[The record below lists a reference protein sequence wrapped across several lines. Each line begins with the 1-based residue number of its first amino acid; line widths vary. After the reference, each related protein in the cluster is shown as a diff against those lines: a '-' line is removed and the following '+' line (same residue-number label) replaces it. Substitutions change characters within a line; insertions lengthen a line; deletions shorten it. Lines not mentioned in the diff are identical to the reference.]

1 MGAEQGVA
9 ALSSLG
15 YVPSFPLGSQ
25 MLPFKY
31 SALWMGLKRLSLF
44 SDRVTDGECQK
55 SRLAADVLSIL
66 TSSNA
71 CKNREPR
78 IKTIP

>member
-1 MGAEQGVA
+1 
-9 ALSSLG
+9 
-15 YVPSFPLGSQ
+15 
-25 MLPFKY
+25 MLPFKH

-55 SRLAADVLSIL
+55 KSLAADVLSIF

-71 CKNREPR
+71 CKKREPR
-78 IKTIP
+78 IKMIP